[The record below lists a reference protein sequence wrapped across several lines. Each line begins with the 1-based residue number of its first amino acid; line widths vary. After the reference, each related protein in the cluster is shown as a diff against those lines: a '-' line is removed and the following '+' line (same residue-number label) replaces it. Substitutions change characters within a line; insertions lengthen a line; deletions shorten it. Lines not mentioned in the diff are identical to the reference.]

1 MPALLQP
8 QWAVAPPSPQHALVK
23 AIVQL
28 YDMTGDVGAIV
39 ENFYSDAPDVRF
51 NDPLVHVK
59 GRADIIGQFRGLKGA
74 FRLAGDGVHIHSV
87 TYGERHV
94 IINHSITYFFRGLPA
109 VLEPLCSLTLP
120 CLTALSLDEKGR
132 VLHHDDHW
140 SVHEL
145 VGGIPVVGFLYR
157 GLKRLT
163 GKTTSTMANV
173 AWAAFSAPAATT
185 TAPDTVASTSST
197 IMGSLGSAAPPSEA
211 MLAGSPSVARS
222 GHVISSA
229 STIASTGSGARSS
242 IASGLGE
249 EEKVL
254 LAASD

>member
-8 QWAVAPPSPQHALVK
+8 QRAVAPPTPQHALVK
-23 AIVQL
+23 AVTSL
-28 YDMTGDVGAIV
+28 YDLTGDVEAIV
-39 ENFYSDAPDVRF
+39 TTFYSDAPDVLF
-51 NDPLVHVK
+51 NDPLVHVT
-59 GRADIIGQFRGLKGA
+59 GRADIVGQFRGLQGA
-74 FRLAGDGVHIHSV
+74 FRQAGDGVQVHSV

-94 IINHSITYFFRGLPA
+94 MISWSICYIFRGVPA
-109 VLEPLCSLTLP
+109 VLEPLCSLTMP

-132 VLHHDDHW
+132 ILHHDDHW

-145 VGGIPVVGFLYR
+145 LGGIPVVGFLYR
-157 GLKRLT
+157 GLKRVT
-163 GKTTSTMANV
+163 GKTTSTLANV
-173 AWAAFSAPAATT
+173 AWAAFSKSRT
-185 TAPDTVASTSST
+185 TAADTVASPST

-211 MLAGSPSVARS
+211 TLAGSPSVARS
-222 GHVISSA
+222 GRGISSA
-229 STIASTGSGARSS
+229 STIASAGSGARSS